1 MSVSS
6 KHLRQ
11 IGAIYFL
18 WETVFVK
25 GHFMRFIILLY
36 SMINITIHVP
46 EIIKKILNDGSK
58 NTLSFAIVSLEKF
71 LLTKT
76 RDPHKL
82 LTVCV
87 INTHNRLIKCRP
99 T

>member
-46 EIIKKILNDGSK
+46 EKLNDGSK

>member
-36 SMINITIHVP
+36 AMINITIHVP
-46 EIIKKILNDGSK
+46 EIIKDVKKHYLL
-58 NTLSFAIVSLEKF
+58 LSFPWKSF
-71 LLTKT
+71 Y
-76 RDPHKL
+76 
-82 LTVCV
+82 
-87 INTHNRLIKCRP
+87 
-99 T
+99 

>member
-46 EIIKKILNDGSK
+46 EIIKKN
-58 NTLSFAIVSLEKF
+58 
-71 LLTKT
+71 
-76 RDPHKL
+76 
-82 LTVCV
+82 
-87 INTHNRLIKCRP
+87 
-99 T
+99 